1 MVAFTNRRGVLL
13 MMAAALLIGLSIRA
27 TYGSTEQDNS
37 PDGPSSPKQSG
48 GNGDGNGNGDGG
60 SGGDSGNGD
69 GGSGGD
75 SGNGN
80 GNGDENGDG
89 DGDGNGNGNSDGNGN
104 RNGDGDGDGNGN
116 GNGNGGDYGGDGG
129 GNDGGDGGNDND
141 NGNGGGGDYD
151 GGGGGNDNSNDNG
164 NEGSSGQNSHGN
176 HWCVANPSAD
186 PKALQVALD
195 YACGIDDSICKS
207 IQPGEACYQP
217 NNLAAHASF
226 AFNGYWKGRRDKH
239 LKVTCDFGGTAL
251 ISITDPGQGGC
262 HYD

>member
-80 GNGDENGDG
+80 GDENGDG

-104 RNGDGDGDGNGN
+104 RNGDGDGNGN

-129 GNDGGDGGNDND
+129 GNDGGDGGNDNG
-141 NGNGGGGDYD
+141 NGNGGVGDYD
-151 GGGGGNDNSNDNG
+151 GGGGGNDNNNDNG

-239 LKVTCDFGGTAL
+239 SKVTCDFGGTAL